1 MAKPT
6 AKPTSFLKSIPKTVV
21 VIGVASLFTDI
32 ASEGTYSILPLF
44 LTQLGAG
51 AFALGMIEG
60 VAETTAS
67 LLKVFS
73 GLWADRLKTRKPLLL
88 IGYGLSGL
96 IRPLIGLAQTWP
108 FVLFFRFIDRVGKG
122 LRGSP
127 RDALIADVTAPAN
140 RGVSY
145 GFHNAMDHAGALT
158 GPLLVSFFLY
168 FTNLGMRN
176 VILLSV
182 IPGVIATLTLLKIK
196 EKPAEIKKEIKKW
209 SPTQDWKKL
218 SGNLKWLLAAVLIF
232 GLGNSTD
239 AFLLINLSKL
249 GVAPWLIPFLWSLFS
264 GVKMVSSLYGGTLS
278 DKLGR
283 KPIIVSGWLY
293 YALIYLAFALVTQK
307 EWVIAIFL
315 AYGVFYGL
323 CEPSEKAFVA
333 DMAPKNLKGTAF
345 GYYNLVVGL
354 SALPASLLFGFVG
367 QTWGYSCAFLVGASL
382 AALASILILLN
393 RNPK

>member
-196 EKPAEIKKEIKKW
+196 EKPAEIKKEIKK
-209 SPTQDWKKL
+209 
-218 SGNLKWLLAAVLIF
+218 
-232 GLGNSTD
+232 
-239 AFLLINLSKL
+239 
-249 GVAPWLIPFLWSLFS
+249 
-264 GVKMVSSLYGGTLS
+264 LY
-278 DKLGR
+278 
-283 KPIIVSGWLY
+283 
-293 YALIYLAFALVTQK
+293 
-307 EWVIAIFL
+307 
-315 AYGVFYGL
+315 
-323 CEPSEKAFVA
+323 
-333 DMAPKNLKGTAF
+333 
-345 GYYNLVVGL
+345 
-354 SALPASLLFGFVG
+354 
-367 QTWGYSCAFLVGASL
+367 
-382 AALASILILLN
+382 
-393 RNPK
+393 